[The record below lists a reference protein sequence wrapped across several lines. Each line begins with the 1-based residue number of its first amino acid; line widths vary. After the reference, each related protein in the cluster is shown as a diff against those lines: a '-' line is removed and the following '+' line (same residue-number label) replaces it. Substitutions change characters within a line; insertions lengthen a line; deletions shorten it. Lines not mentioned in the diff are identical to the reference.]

1 MDSHPT
7 IVALTGPPAT
17 GKTTLAR
24 ALAQDL
30 GCPAI
35 IRTTT
40 TSTIAERITDRS
52 PIDSHRAAHG
62 HEARFSDLKAPF
74 SPNQGVL
81 TANKADAAPRPAN
94 LGA

>member
-40 TSTIAERITDRS
+40 TSTIAERITDPS
-52 PIDSHRAAHG
+52 PIDSQRAAHG
-62 HEARFSDLKAPF
+62 GPLRRP
-74 SPNQGVL
+74 QGSVL
-81 TANKADAAPRPAN
+81 IQPRCPDSEH
-94 LGA
+94 G

>member
-17 GKTTLAR
+17 GKTTLPR

-62 HEARFSDLKAPF
+62 ARGPLRRP
-74 SPNQGVL
+74 QGSVL
-81 TANKADAAPRPAN
+81 IQPRCPD
-94 LGA
+94 GEHG